1 MTLNFEPRKI
11 TDLNKVK
18 VVFRDEGGNFHK
30 VSLQE
35 ISFGGL
41 PTDLSS
47 GEDMEMVGAE
57 VED

>member
-1 MTLNFEPRKI
+1 MNFEPRKI

-18 VVFRDEGGNFHK
+18 VVFRDEGGVFHK
-30 VSLQE
+30 VSLME
-35 ISFGGL
+35 MSMGGI
-41 PTDLSS
+41 PTDVSS